1 MTKVGDVM
9 KNIRLTKKILATLII
24 FIMIISINNIKTFA
38 LSDPSEDNAISG
50 EVVGVIEIAS
60 SDFVDPTENPDWW
73 KPTESEESEL
83 TEKAGILLG
92 VINVLGVVSAVIA
105 LVLLGMKYF
114 LGSVQEKAD
123 FKNSLWIY
131 ILGIILLVACTTIPN
146 IIYNV
151 SKDVFK

>member
-38 LSDPSEDNAISG
+38 LSNSSEDNAISG

-73 KPTESEESEL
+73 EPTESEESEL

-123 FKNSLWIY
+123 LKNSLWLY

-146 IIYNV
+146 IIFNV

>member
-1 MTKVGDVM
+1 MGDVM

-38 LSDPSEDNAISG
+38 LSNSSEDNAISG

-73 KPTESEESEL
+73 EPTESEESEL

-123 FKNSLWIY
+123 LKNSLWLY

-146 IIYNV
+146 IIFNV

>member
-73 KPTESEESEL
+73 EPTESEESEL
-83 TEKAGILLG
+83 TEKAGTLLG

-123 FKNSLWIY
+123 FKNSLWLY

-146 IIYNV
+146 IIFNV

>member
-73 KPTESEESEL
+73 EPTESEESEL
-83 TEKAGILLG
+83 AEKAGILLG

-123 FKNSLWIY
+123 FKNSLWLY

-146 IIYNV
+146 IIFNV

>member
-1 MTKVGDVM
+1 MGDVM

-73 KPTESEESEL
+73 EPTESEESEL
-83 TEKAGILLG
+83 AEKAGILLG

-123 FKNSLWIY
+123 FKNSLWLY

-146 IIYNV
+146 IIFNV